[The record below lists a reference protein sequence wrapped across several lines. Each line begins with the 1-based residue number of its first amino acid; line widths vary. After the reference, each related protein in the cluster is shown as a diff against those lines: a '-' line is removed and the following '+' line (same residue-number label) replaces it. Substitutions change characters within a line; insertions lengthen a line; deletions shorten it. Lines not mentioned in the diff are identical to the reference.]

1 MTKRKYI
8 SGWQIKVLAIL
19 LGIFVSGSVYAQ
31 FYNGTQM
38 TFGKNR
44 VQYEDFNWYYYRFGS
59 YDVYSYLGGK
69 ELAIYVAKYAK
80 EIIDRLELETGIT
93 LEDKLQFVV
102 FNNFT
107 DLKQSNIGLLNDE
120 RYNTGGITHI
130 IGTKVVLYF
139 DGSHKHLEEQIR
151 AGVAK
156 TLIDHAIYGTSLGAQ
171 IKNNSLFPFPEW
183 FLSGL
188 VSFYSKEW
196 TTDFDDRVR
205 DGIVSGRYDDFNK
218 LRGEDARLAGHSFWY
233 FIANT
238 YGKENIANILYLAK
252 MSRRVQNGF
261 IYSLGKSLPGLIEE
275 WHQYYQQRYGN
286 TRIEDMQ
293 PGGQNILRR
302 SKKNTVYQQL
312 RISPDGKYLAYVSN
326 QFGRYKVCVKDLST
340 GKRKVIYRGAYR
352 LNEKV
357 DYSYP
362 ILDWHPKGDILAFL
376 VEKKGKPYMI
386 YYSLKEKKKEQIY
399 MSNFE
404 KVLDFSYSDDG
415 YFMAVSAINR
425 GQSDI
430 FVYDVGSNTYE
441 QITFDV
447 YDDRYP
453 CFYHHDRNI
462 LFSSNRPGDTLRGT
476 PPLQPPRVDGNFRLF
491 MYDYQKRNPVLQ
503 AVTRQTFGDDIKPQA
518 LDAESFVFLGDENGI
533 RNLYLG
539 KLDSTINFIDTT
551 IHYRYFTHTYPLSD
565 FKRNILSYDV
575 HKEKRKLA
583 ASFFINNR
591 YVPLL
596 TDIPDFSK
604 LSETELKPT
613 ASAGTRNAITPQAE
627 TKTEKEEQSGFFY
640 NVHQSD
646 IVSRLL
652 HKIDTTKHYSYQ
664 DLLNKK
670 VDDSVYQALIRKFPE
685 KNLLQSKKEKEEE
698 RLQRHNYYVEF
709 FFNEVTMQLDF
720 TNLFNSYQPFMGGGP
735 IFPNSGVNGLFN
747 IGLTDLMEDY
757 RIVGGMMLNMNFKNN
772 EYLFSYSD
780 LKHRLDKE
788 FIFHRKPNLYQF
800 DYYFIRDI
808 FHEFLYVLKYPF
820 NEIMSLRT
828 TFSYRNETAMILA
841 SDIYSLTPP
850 NQYAHTGGLKG
861 EFVFDNTRSLGTNL
875 LSGTRAKAFLE
886 YNQSYNANAPEK
898 FGNLIVAGFDYRQY
912 IKIHRNFILAN
923 RLAGSSSLG
932 SQKLIYFMGGVDN
945 WLFPKY
951 NKYTP
956 IDYSQGY
963 YYQTLATNLR
973 GFPQNIRNGNSFMV
987 LNSELRFPVFNYFS
1001 KYPLNSEFLNNFQII
1016 GFGDIG
1022 TAWTGSSPYSEDN
1035 FLYTNEIDHNP
1046 MHIKV
1051 KMVSDPVVG
1060 GYGFGIRSKLIG
1072 YFMRADLAWGVENM
1086 KIQKPV
1092 FYFSLSLDF

>member
-1 MTKRKYI
+1 MKT
-8 SGWQIKVLAIL
+8 WAIL
-19 LGIFVSGSVYAQ
+19 LCIFVSGGSYAQ

-44 VQYEDFNWYYYRFGS
+44 VQYEDFNWYYYRFNAF
-59 YDVYSYLGGK
+59 DVYSYLGGR
-69 ELAIYVAKYAK
+69 ELAVYVAKYAK
-80 EIIDRLELETGIT
+80 EIIDRMELETGIT

-139 DGSHKHLEEQIR
+139 DGSHRHLEEQIR
-151 AGVAK
+151 AGVVK

-188 VSFYSKEW
+188 VSYYSKEW

-261 IYSLGKSLPGLIEE
+261 IYSLGRPLPALIEE
-275 WHQYYQQRYGN
+275 WHQYYQTRYRN
-286 TRIEDMQ
+286 ISAKEMQ
-293 PGGQNILRR
+293 PEGKNILRR

-312 RISPDGKYLAYVSN
+312 RISPDGKYIAYVSN
-326 QFGRYKVCVKDLST
+326 QFGRYKVCIKNLTT
-340 GKRKVIYRGAYR
+340 GKKKVIYRGAYR

-362 ILDWHPKGDILAFL
+362 VLDWHPKGDILAFM

-386 YYSLKEKKKEQIY
+386 YYSLKEKKKEQVY

-415 YFMAVSAINR
+415 YFMAISAINR

-430 FVYDVGSNTYE
+430 FVYNTGSNTYE

-453 CFYHHDRNI
+453 CFYHHDQNI
-462 LFSSNRPGDTLRGT
+462 IFSSNRPGDTLRQT
-476 PPLQPPRVDGNFRLF
+476 PPLQPPRVTGNYRLF
-491 MYDYQKRNPVLQ
+491 MYDYQKGNPVLQ
-503 AVTRQTFGDDIKPQA
+503 AVTRQSFGDDIKAQA
-518 LDAESFVFLGDENGI
+518 LDGESFVFLGDENGI

-551 IHYRYFTHTYPLSD
+551 IHYRYFTHTYPLSN

-575 HKEKRKLA
+575 HKKSRKLA

-591 YVPLL
+591 YVPVL
-596 TDIPDFSK
+596 TDLPD
-604 LSETELKPT
+604 LSRLTETGLGK
-613 ASAGTRNAITPQAE
+613 TRFAESQDTTLPQ
-627 TKTEKEEQSGFFY
+627 TKEKKKKEDLNYAFY

-646 IVSRLL
+646 LVSRLL
-652 HKIDTTKHYSYQ
+652 QRIDTAKHYSYQ
-664 DLLNKK
+664 DLLDKK
-670 VDDSVYQALIRKFPE
+670 VDDSVYQLLIRNFPE
-685 KNLLQSKKEKEEE
+685 EKLLQSKKGKKEEL
-698 RLQRHNYYVEF
+698 LQRHNYYVEF
-709 FFNEVTMQLDF
+709 FFNEITMQLDF

-735 IFPNSGVNGLFN
+735 IYPNAGVNGLFK

-757 RIVGGMMLNMNFKNN
+757 RIVGGAMFNMNFKNN
-772 EYLFSYSD
+772 EYLFSYSN

-788 FIFHRKPNLYQF
+788 FIFHRKPNLYQY

-808 FHEFLYVLKYPF
+808 YHEFLYVLKYPF
-820 NEIMSLRT
+820 NEIMSLRAT
-828 TFSYRNETAMILA
+828 LSYRNEIGMILA

-850 NQYAHTGGLKG
+850 NQYSHTAGFKG
-861 EFVFDNTRSLGTNL
+861 EFVYDNSRSLGLNL
-875 LSGTRAKAFLE
+875 LSGTRAKVFLE
-886 YNQSYNANAPEK
+886 YNQTYSESAPDR
-898 FGNLIVAGFDYRQY
+898 FGNLFVAGFDYRQY
-912 IKIHRNFILAN
+912 IKIHRNFIWAN
-923 RLAGSSSLG
+923 RIAGSSSLG

-951 NKYTP
+951 NQYTP

-987 LNSELRFPVFNYFS
+987 INSELRFPVFNYLS

-1022 TAWTGSSPYSEDN
+1022 TAWTGRSPYSEDN

-1051 KMVSDPVVG
+1051 KMVSDPIVG
-1060 GYGFGIRSKLIG
+1060 GYGFGVRSKLIG
-1072 YFMRADLAWGVENM
+1072 YFMRADIAWGVENM
-1086 KIQKPV
+1086 KVQKPV